1 MKRYSNSK
9 NPRSLDRDG
18 WRTVTVGEDEAGVV
32 KSLVRE
38 RDRAKQFGRPC
49 QRVDNNPR

>member
-9 NPRSLDRDG
+9 NPRSLDREG

-38 RDRAKQFGRPC
+38 RETEQNSLEDPPKG
-49 QRVDNNPR
+49 